1 MIPPPVKLRAVTVS
15 TEDIVRYAAKLLF
28 RGTRLDLSRMSAELG
43 ISRATLFRRVGNRED
58 LMGEGLWTLSDRT
71 WSQAIGRWEAEYG
84 AASRT
89 PDGRLRCLRIMED
102 YRQEVAGSEG
112 MRQLID
118 AEPAVALRVLTDP
131 RGRIQPRLVASHVDL
146 FRRDVEDAGLKPL
159 VGLDDLSFA
168 VVRLGESF
176 LYADTLAARTVD
188 LDVATTLLDAL
199 VGGALASK
207 VG

>member
-1 MIPPPVKLRAVTVS
+1 VTVS
-15 TEDIVRYAAKLLF
+15 TEDIVRYAAKLLL

-84 AASRT
+84 TAFRT

-102 YRQEVAGSEG
+102 YRREVAGSEG
-112 MRQLID
+112 MRRLID

-131 RGRIQPRLVASHVDL
+131 RGRIQPRIVASHVDL
-146 FRRDVEDAGLKPL
+146 FRHDVEDAGLKPL

-176 LYADTLAARTVD
+176 LYSDTLAARRVD

-207 VG
+207 VA

>member
-1 MIPPPVKLRAVTVS
+1 MSVS
-15 TEDIVRYAAKLLF
+15 TEDIVRHAAKLLL
-28 RGTRLDLSRMSAELG
+28 RGTRLDLSRMSADLG

-58 LMGEGLWTLSDRT
+58 LMGEALWTMSDHT
-71 WSQAIGRWEAEYG
+71 WSRAIEHWEDRHGDAF
-84 AASRT
+84 RT
-89 PDGRLRCLRIMED
+89 PEGRLRCLWIMEA
-102 YRQEVAGSEG
+102 YRQEVAASEG

-131 RGRIQPRLVASHVDL
+131 RGRLQPRLVASHVEL

-176 LYADTLAARTVD
+176 LYSDTLAARRVD

-199 VGGALASK
+199 VGGALTSK
-207 VG
+207 VP